1 MNNLMNFEVLKLE
14 QVNIKLN
21 PEERMSTTRNDFNN
35 KDDDMKIIE
44 F

>member
-21 PEERMSTTRNDFNN
+21 PEERMSTPQNDLNN
-35 KDDDMKIIE
+35 ME
-44 F
+44 GWW

>member
-21 PEERMSTTRNDFNN
+21 SEEQMSTR
-35 KDDDMKIIE
+35 KDLNSIE
-44 F
+44 RW